1 MNRILAIA
9 LLSLR
14 SAVRSRMVAVL
25 MCLLVG
31 IMALL
36 PWVIKGD
43 GTISGTIHLLLSYSL
58 GLATTVI
65 AMALLWAGSF
75 AVSAE
80 IQDKTIQTLATKP
93 VSRFHLWAGKWLGLN
108 LLGFLLL
115 AFCGIVTYALLQAQL
130 RSDRWTPDDLAT
142 VQRQLT
148 AHAEFRPEQPD
159 FEAQARHE
167 LAATPDRT
175 RPDDRSPAERLQ
187 QRRQTLIA
195 EFYSVRPL
203 NRNQWT
209 FSPIRGQTE
218 DRPLILRYRF
228 TSSVI
233 GQDAVT
239 GRWLIGTAEKP
250 DQFTHTIT
258 HTPRVW
264 NEITVPRHPDWSAKP
279 IVVTYLNEDQGGATL
294 LLDMDQG
301 LTLLAPADP
310 FAVNYLR
317 VLLVKFAQLSFLTAL
332 GITAGCLFSL
342 PVAALVSMYILL
354 LVQLGSYIQGMAT
367 NEFSLT
373 SAAGIERTTIDLA
386 LIAIYKGLAFL
397 LSPLVPGDEL
407 TRLANG
413 LLVTWW
419 SALRHLTLQGLLMAL
434 LLGAFASYALNR
446 RELALP
452 QS

>member
-1 MNRILAIA
+1 MHGILAIA

-25 MCLLVG
+25 MLLLVG

-36 PWVIKGD
+36 PWIIKGD
-43 GTISGTIHLLLSYSL
+43 GTISGIIHLMLSYSL

-93 VSRFHLWAGKWLGLN
+93 ISRFHLWAGKWLGLN
-108 LLGFLLL
+108 LLGLLLL
-115 AFCGIVTYALLQAQL
+115 AFCGTVTYGLLHLQL
-130 RSDRWTPDDLAT
+130 TSERWTPDELAT
-142 VQRQLT
+142 AQRQLT
-148 AHAEFRPEQPD
+148 AHAEYPPIQPD
-159 FEAQARHE
+159 FEAEARRALTTTE
-167 LAATPDRT
+167 PT
-175 RPDDRSPAERLQ
+175 RSDDRAPAEILQ

-195 EFYSVRPL
+195 DFFTVRPL

-209 FSPIRGQTE
+209 FPSIPGQANDQPI
-218 DRPLILRYRF
+218 ILRYRF

-233 GQDAVT
+233 GQEPVS
-239 GRWLIGTAEKP
+239 GRWLIGTTEKP
-250 DQFTHTIT
+250 DQFTHATT

-264 NEITVPRHPDWSAKP
+264 NEIRVTRHADWASKP
-279 IVVTYLNEDQGGATL
+279 IVVTYLNEDPNGATL
-294 LLDMDQG
+294 LFDLDQG
-301 LTLLAPADP
+301 LTLLAPADT
-310 FAVNYLR
+310 FAANYLR

-332 GITAGCLFSL
+332 GVTAGCLFSL
-342 PVAALVSMYILL
+342 PVAALISMYILL

-373 SAAGIERTTIDLA
+373 SAAGVERTAIDFA

-413 LLVTWW
+413 LLVPWW
-419 SALRHLTLQGLLMAL
+419 STLRHLVLQGLVFAL
-434 LLGAFASYALNR
+434 LLGAFSSYALNR